1 MESSIKSNSL
11 KNEEIRSAV
20 YELLNRGF
28 ENPENVSG
36 VFLMAIF
43 DDENVLNDPV
53 HLQLMAGSSLRVEL
67 GDVTKPDAKA
77 SMPLGSLKRILN
89 ESQWLDFRDPS
100 LMSTIALEGNRDLVN
115 FFARMILHP
124 NEEMRQ
130 RLEYWDDKDEAI
142 FSASEFERVKRPTEH
157 YILQALADCRPFI
170 ITDVPVNRP
179 HTDWSLDYL
188 NKIYSNTPLR
198 VRAKNEQETL
208 GEFLLRMD
216 EANSFTGKITDGHT
230 KAYTEGCALPEA
242 MRAEFVPA
250 YFTLHDYIE
259 PQIWLGNVPVN
270 VPASSLHRDPMD
282 GFLYQIM
289 GRKKMVMYAPNQAKY
304 LYPLKAYN
312 NYQPCWVEP
321 MDPNYDRYPEF
332 KKAKPVEV
340 ILNPGELLIQPAGWF
355 HAVYCLDSPTFSVS
369 HFYRM

>member
-1 MESSIKSNSL
+1 MNVQE
-11 KNEEIRSAV
+11 AV
-20 YELLNRGF
+20 YNLLSRGF
-28 ENPENVSG
+28 ENPEEVEG
-36 VFLMAIF
+36 TFLMVI
-43 DDENVLNDPV
+43 ENDLEQRTIQSPDY
-53 HLQLMAGSSLRVEL
+53 LQLITGKEL
-67 GDVTKPDAKA
+67 KVATGKIDNPEAKA
-77 SMPLGSLKRILN
+77 TMPLSTLQRIVE
-89 ESQWLDFRDPS
+89 ESQWLDFRDPTV
-100 LMSTIALEGNRDLVN
+100 MSTIALEGDRDLIN
-115 FFARMILHP
+115 FFARMMLHP
-124 NEEMRQ
+124 DEEMRE
-130 RLEYWDDKDEAI
+130 RLEYWDNRNEPI
-142 FSASEFERVKRPTEH
+142 FHTTEFERIKRPTEH

-170 ITDVPVNRP
+170 VTDVPVNRP
-179 HTDWSLDYL
+179 HTDWTLNYL
-188 NKIYSNTPLR
+188 NEIYGDAPLR
-198 VRAKNEQETL
+198 VRAKDEQETV
-208 GEFLLRMD
+208 GQFLQRME
-216 EANSFTGKITDGHT
+216 EANSFNGKITAGHT
-230 KAYTEGCALPEA
+230 KAYTEGCVLPEA

-321 MDPNYDRYPEF
+321 IEPNYERYPLF

-340 ILNPGELLIQPAGWF
+340 ILNAGELLIQPAGWF